1 MCVVRMIA
9 YLACL
14 GLVPLMGATLERISL
29 GEMIEQSTAVV
40 YARTGDSRSAREGP
54 LIYTLTRLRV
64 IDQWKGEPLNEVEV
78 ALPGGSVGG
87 LTQRFGGVPRLKP
100 GREFVFFLWK
110 GPSGRIQITGLSQG
124 LFGVTQAAAGELRV
138 TRKPSGD
145 LMLAPKT
152 GVRVQDRAIEMPL
165 RDLVA
170 RIQSELANRKQ

>member
-1 MCVVRMIA
+1 MCVVRIIA

-14 GLVPLMGATLERISL
+14 GLLPLSGATLEQLSL

-40 YARTGDSRSAREGP
+40 YARTGESRGVRDGR
-54 LIYTLTRLRV
+54 LIYTLTRLKV

-78 ALPGGSVGG
+78 ALPGGSIGG
-87 LTQRFGGVPRLKP
+87 LTQRFGGVPQLEP

-110 GPSGRIQITGLSQG
+110 GPSGRIHITGLTQG
-124 LFGVTQAAAGELRV
+124 LFDVTQAAAGELRV

-170 RIQSELANRKQ
+170 RIQSELANGKE

>member
-14 GLVPLMGATLERISL
+14 GLVPLMGATLEQISL
-29 GEMIEQSTAVV
+29 GEMVEQSTAVV
-40 YARTGDSRSAREGP
+40 YARTEESRSVREGP

-87 LTQRFGGVPRLKP
+87 LTQRFGGVPRLEL

-124 LFGVTQAAAGELRV
+124 LFGVTQAAAGLRV

-165 RDLVA
+165 RELVA